1 MRGHVVKS
9 LLLGS
14 VAALLLAVGPVAA
27 KIPYFSIE
35 VSPADPVDGD
45 VVVIVV
51 RMWDDAQHTQP
62 ATWSPGPT
70 VGGLVE
76 VRGSGGRVPVTLVR
90 LDDVTYRAEVTL
102 SAGTWQVVPFPDL
115 VDGMPNGAA
124 GDYPLPITVT
134 VGSLAA
140 DSPSSAALGI
150 AAGGAL
156 GIVAVALL
164 VGGPLRRRM
173 QRRRTV
179 AR

>member
-1 MRGHVVKS
+1 MRGHIVRS
-9 LLLGS
+9 LVLGS

-27 KIPYFSIE
+27 KIPYFTIE

-45 VVVIVV
+45 VVEIVMH
-51 RMWDDAQHTQP
+51 MWDDPGHTQP

-70 VGGLVE
+70 LDGLIE
-76 VRGSGGRVPVTLVR
+76 IRGPSERVPVTLVR

-102 SAGTWQVVPFPDL
+102 SAGTWRVVAFPD
-115 VDGMPNGAA
+115 GMAGA
-124 GDYPLPITVT
+124 GYPLPITVT
-134 VGSLAA
+134 VGALVA
-140 DSPSSAALGI
+140 DSTGSAGAGI

-156 GIVAVALL
+156 GIVAVAIL
-164 VGGPLRRRM
+164 VGGPLRRRV

>member
-9 LLLGS
+9 LLLGA

-51 RMWDDAQHTQP
+51 RMWNDAGHTQP

-70 VGGLVE
+70 IDGLIE
-76 VRGSGGRVPVTLVR
+76 VQGPSGRVPVTLVQ
-90 LDDVTYRAEVTL
+90 LDDVTYRAELTL
-102 SAGTWQVVPFPDL
+102 SAGTWQVVPFPD
-115 VDGMPNGAA
+115 MNGGA
-124 GDYPLPITVT
+124 GVPHPRPIITVGLP
-134 VGSLAA
+134 VA
-140 DSPSSAALGI
+140 DSISSAATGI
-150 AAGGAL
+150 GPGVAL

-164 VGGPLRRRM
+164 VAWPLGRRM
-173 QRRRTV
+173 RRGWR
-179 AR
+179 

>member
-1 MRGHVVKS
+1 MRGHFVRS
-9 LLLGS
+9 LVLGS

-27 KIPYFSIE
+27 KIPYFTID

-51 RMWDDAQHTQP
+51 RMWDDAEHTQP

-70 VGGLVE
+70 LDGLIE
-76 VRGSGGRVPVTLVR
+76 LRGPSGRVPVTLVQ
-90 LDDVTYRAEVTL
+90 LDDVTYSAEVTL
-102 SAGTWQVVPFPDL
+102 STGTWRVVAFPG
-115 VDGMPNGAA
+115 GMAGA
-124 GDYPLPITVT
+124 GYPQPTTVT
-134 VGSLAA
+134 VASLAA
-140 DSPSSAALGI
+140 DSAGSAAPGI

-164 VGGPLRRRM
+164 LV
-173 QRRRTV
+173 QRRRSV